1 MRTVWLTITRITN
14 VIWEL
19 ERLIECDWN
28 VISQTRQERVF
39 IECCKTL
46 TKVIQTVHRNKGG
59 YLKERLKFQ
68 STD

>member
-1 MRTVWLTITRITN
+1 MSDQDRISPYNVDTTELTLWELNLTITRITN

-19 ERLIECDWN
+19 ERLIECDWD

-46 TKVIQTVHRNKGG
+46 TKVI
-59 YLKERLKFQ
+59 
-68 STD
+68 